1 MGKLRIMKIKDY
13 PRLYE
18 LWVNTPGMGLN
29 SIDDTKEGFTRFLRR
44 NPHTCFCYEED
55 GMILGAIMAGND
67 GRRGYIYHTAVHPSC
82 QRKGIGTML
91 LDEALKAL
99 GKEGISKA
107 ALVVFERNKVGNT
120 FWQEMGFSQRK
131 DIIYRNRSLKEV
143 ERIDT

>member
-18 LWVNTPGMGLN
+18 LWINTPGMGLN
-29 SIDDTKEGFTRFLRR
+29 SIDDTIEGFTRFLRR

-67 GRRGYIYHTAVHPSC
+67 GRRGYIYHTVVDPSY
-82 QRKGIGTML
+82 QRRGIGKKL
-91 LDEALKAL
+91 LKEALSAL
-99 GKEGISKA
+99 ESEGISKV
-107 ALVVFERNKVGNT
+107 ALVVFERNKTGNA
-120 FWQEMGFSQRK
+120 FWEEMGFTKRE
-131 DIIYRNRSLKEV
+131 DIIYRNKSLKEA